1 MTASS
6 VQPRPHQVQALSDL
20 VAAFAMHDRVQLVMA
35 CGTGKTFVGRWHAE
49 ASEARTVLVLVPSLA
64 LLAQT
69 LTEWRRLRTWP
80 FEALVVC
87 SDPSTDAGAAEREC
101 LEGEDQLPDWSTVR
115 ARATTDPRV
124 ASQFLSRGSEGH
136 PRVVFST
143 YHSAPVVVAAQSSSG
158 AVFDL
163 AICDEAHR
171 LAGNPREEF
180 RTALNPRQIVA
191 RRRLFMTATPRVSS
205 EAGGYSM
212 DDPTVFG
219 PVAHTVTFGDAIRAG
234 LLCDYQVTV
243 LGMPGGDV
251 LDDPLTGTPAALLD
265 AIDRHSVTRVL
276 SFHARVA
283 KAAAFA
289 AAIDGVT
296 TPSGRVVYARHLS
309 GKMPTSQRTAG
320 LAWLGEPAS
329 SHVRVIS
336 NARVLTEGVDVPAV
350 DAVCFADSRS
360 SVIDIIQAVG
370 RVLRPHPGKTIGTII
385 VPIGLPTGGD
395 DDTELLVSRFALLW
409 SVLRALRSHDQRF
422 AFELDQAVL
431 GAVRHG
437 RFGYRSERLE
447 YVLPDWLSEDLLHLR
462 VVQEVGDAW
471 ERFHATTQA
480 WAFENVGRRLP
491 RLTRRDGLGIGE
503 WAVKQR
509 AAHAA
514 GMLPA
519 DRARRLEEIPDW
531 YWDRLDAAWADTYSI
546 LRAFADANGSVEEN
560 PCGASIFEGLRAAK
574 PQREQLGVW
583 LAMQRQ
589 AYRAGTLDPERAQL
603 LEQLPGWTWTPIPV
617 EDLRMVDALAQFVE
631 FEKHAVVPDGHLED
645 GLELG
650 RWTWTVRRR
659 KLTDTLHPALENEIW
674 AATPSRWRVGART
687 RWQWEKPETQ
697 WRLAYTALRSY
708 ARREGHA
715 APPTTHREHL
725 PDGTVKVGQ
734 WVALQRHQHRKEE
747 LPEHRARAL
756 DALPGWRWDGDV
768 GGTRPFEAPLELPA
782 HLEHGSAGAIARR
795 CHCEPCAL
803 AARVYSRS
811 HKQRQRAVVNGVPAA
826 KARRHLERIEP
837 ALIDTLA
844 RGDATRRRPGIG
856 RSLIASTA
864 GVPLA
869 VVRGVLAG
877 TASTIT
883 RDHEAR
889 LLAMTT
895 GLCLSNVRA
904 TGSRGRLTQAGSR
917 HVPAEPTLARIAALE
932 LQGFNRGWIG
942 RELGYTH
949 GIQLAGPNCTE
960 AMERKV
966 AALHRRVGDLQA
978 PALPPNRRIAALA
991 ELKAGSE
998 QVA

>member
-1 MTASS
+1 MTPSP

-49 ASEARTVLVLVPSLA
+49 ASEARTVVVLVPSLA

-101 LEGEDQLPDWSTVR
+101 LEGEDQLPDWTTVR

-124 ASQFLSRGSEGH
+124 ASQFLARGDDGH

-143 YHSAPVVVAAQSSSG
+143 YHSAPVVAAAQSSSG

-180 RTALNPRQIVA
+180 KTALNPRQLVA

-243 LGMPGGDV
+243 LGMPGADV
-251 LDDPLTGTPAALLD
+251 LDDPLVAAPAALLD
-265 AIDRHSVTRVL
+265 AIDRHGVRRVL
-276 SFHARVA
+276 TFHARVA
-283 KAAAFA
+283 RAAAFA
-289 AAIDGVT
+289 SALDGVR
-296 TPSGRVVYARHLS
+296 TPTGRVVRARHLS
-309 GKMPTSQRTAG
+309 GKMPTSQRSAG
-320 LAWLGEPAS
+320 LAWLGDSAS

-370 RVLRPHPGKTIGTII
+370 RVLRPYPGKRIGTII
-385 VPIGLPTGGD
+385 VPIGLPADGD

-422 AFELDQAVL
+422 ATELDQAVR

-437 RFGYRSERLE
+437 RLGCRSERLE

-462 VVQEVGDAW
+462 VVHEVGDAW
-471 ERFHATTQA
+471 ERFYATTQA
-480 WAFENVGRRLP
+480 WAFEHVGRRLP

-509 AAHAA
+509 TAHAA
-514 GMLPA
+514 GLLPV

-531 YWDRLDAAWADTYSI
+531 YWDRVDAAWADSYSI
-546 LRAFADANGSVEEN
+546 LQAVAAANGSVEEN
-560 PCGASIFEGLRAAK
+560 LLAPSAFEGLRAAK

-589 AYRAGTLDPERAQL
+589 SYRAGTLDPVRAQL
-603 LEQLPGWTWTPIPV
+603 LEQLPGWTWTPVPM

-659 KLTDTLHPALENEIW
+659 KLTGTLHPALEDEIW
-674 AATPSRWRVGART
+674 AATPSRWRTGPRT

-697 WRLAYTALRSY
+697 WRLAYTALLSY

-715 APPTTHREHL
+715 APPTTHREAL
-725 PDGTVKVGQ
+725 ADGSVKVGQ
-734 WVALQRHQHRKEE
+734 WVALQRHQHRAGE
-747 LPEHRARAL
+747 LPERRSRAL
-756 DALPGWRWDGDV
+756 ESLPGWRWDGDV
-768 GGTRPFEAPLELPA
+768 GGTRAFEAPLDLPA
-782 HLEHGSAGAIARR
+782 HLEHGTPGAIARR

-803 AARVYSRS
+803 ASRAYQRTY
-811 HKQRQRAVVNGVPAA
+811 KQRQRAVINGVPAA
-826 KARRHLERIEP
+826 RVRRHLERLET
-837 ALIDTLA
+837 ALIETLA
-844 RGDATRRRPGIG
+844 QGDSSRRRPGVG

-869 VVRGVLAG
+869 VVRGVLTGA
-877 TASTIT
+877 ASTVT

-889 LLAMTT
+889 LLAMNPA
-895 GLCLSNVRA
+895 LCLSNVRA
-904 TGSRGRLTQAGSR
+904 NGSRGRLTQAGSR
-917 HVPAEPTLARIAALE
+917 HVPAAPTLALIRALE
-932 LQGFNRGWIG
+932 ARGFNRGWIG
-942 RELGYTH
+942 RELGYAH

-960 AMERKV
+960 ALGRKV
-966 AALHRRVGDLQA
+966 ADLHRRVGDLNA
-978 PALPPNRRIAALA
+978 PALPPNRRIPALA
-991 ELKAGSE
+991 ELQAAAEK
-998 QVA
+998 VA